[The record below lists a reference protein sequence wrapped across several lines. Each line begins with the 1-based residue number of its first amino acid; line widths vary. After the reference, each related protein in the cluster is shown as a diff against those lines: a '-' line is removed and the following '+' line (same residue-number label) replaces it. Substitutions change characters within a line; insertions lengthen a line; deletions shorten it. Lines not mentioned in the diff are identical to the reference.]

1 MSKDAQRPCSAY
13 RQSLS
18 LAQQPGRAL
27 LAGDPSS
34 PCPPCLRGVLFRAAG
49 MTESANEQSAAR
61 LDRRLLPEQI
71 VARLRAEIVAGA
83 WAPGERV
90 TEQILSQRFGV
101 SRTPLREA
109 MKLLAAEGL
118 LSLLPNRGAVVTEP
132 TIEDA
137 QDKLRVLGALEALAA
152 ALACT
157 AASAAELEEI
167 AELHER
173 MMAAHQRGQAKRY
186 YELNDRIH
194 RAIAAAAH
202 SRTVQELHE
211 SLSRHVD
218 RARHIANFRE
228 DLSDDSKAEHEAII
242 AALMRRDAAA
252 AKAAVERHIT
262 TVLHKM
268 APHAPEPAA

>member
-1 MSKDAQRPCSAY
+1 MYDSGPASCQPLSGPRPGGTLKRPAMTEDANG
-13 RQSLS
+13 QSL
-18 LAQQPGRAL
+18 P
-27 LAGDPSS
+27 
-34 PCPPCLRGVLFRAAG
+34 
-49 MTESANEQSAAR
+49 R

-71 VARLRAEIVAGA
+71 VMRLRAEIVAGA

-118 LSLLPNRGAVVTEP
+118 LELLPNRGAVVTEP

-152 ALACT
+152 SLACT
-157 AASAAELEEI
+157 TASDAELGAL

-173 MMAAHQRGQAKRY
+173 MMAAHDRGQTKRY
-186 YELNDRIH
+186 YELNDRVH

-228 DLSDDSKAEHEAII
+228 SLSDDSKAEHEAII
-242 AALMRRDAAA
+242 AAVLKRDAAA
-252 AKAAVERHIT
+252 AKQAVERHIA
-262 TVLHKM
+262 TVLHKV
-268 APHAPEPAA
+268 APHAPETKA